1 MAIDLPILS
10 ILLLVSLVVILAF
23 GVWIGVTLGLVGLM
37 AMYVATSG
45 VAIDQSMMTS
55 IWAATANW
63 QLAALPLFIWMGE
76 ICFEPSYLRKCS
88 AAWHPGFNG
97 CRVA

>member
-45 VAIDQSMMTS
+45 IAIDQSMMTS

-63 QLAALPLFIWMGE
+63 QLAALPRS
-76 ICFEPSYLRKCS
+76 CFEPSYLRKCS